1 MVSGS
6 VARLNMG
13 GQLVKGTV
21 VGARVF
27 QDVDGDGEF
36 DNDGSEN
43 SAITDSSGA
52 YSLELNNLTS
62 PVTIDSNRP
71 GIDITTG
78 ASPGKII
85 VNPVNQTG
93 IVSTPLSFLGDEYGS
108 TSVDSVLS
116 DMPAGIDVSTYDPI
130 DEIKSAEGDNTSSQY
145 QTAEKVDALAAQMQ
159 VIINSIE
166 KMLSSDTVGSTD
178 PLGEAKT
185 INYRWIYRQR

>member
-1 MVSGS
+1 M
-6 VARLNMG
+6 
-13 GQLVKGTV
+13 
-21 VGARVF
+21 F

-43 SAITDSSGA
+43 FAITDSSGA

-116 DMPAGIDVSTYDPI
+116 
-130 DEIKSAEGDNTSSQY
+130 
-145 QTAEKVDALAAQMQ
+145 
-159 VIINSIE
+159 
-166 KMLSSDTVGSTD
+166 
-178 PLGEAKT
+178 
-185 INYRWIYRQR
+185 